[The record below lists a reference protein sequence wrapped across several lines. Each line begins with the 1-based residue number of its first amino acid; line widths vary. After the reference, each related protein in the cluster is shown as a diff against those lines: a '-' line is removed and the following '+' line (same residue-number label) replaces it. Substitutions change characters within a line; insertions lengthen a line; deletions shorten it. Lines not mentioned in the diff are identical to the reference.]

1 MGHSVFAI
9 RAPVRH
15 DIFRPALV
23 GPPQETAISG
33 FRLAKIAP
41 FFVSS
46 DKRKH
51 VATIARVTRA
61 VRWPD
66 TVPGTTGDRFERSS
80 LLRRRTVI
88 AYALPALPVAAVN
101 LVRATVP
108 GSARASRTRATRV
121 PAELVGGAAFQMGGE
136 VGPLRPDVVEM
147 VHGPI
152 SHAPRPA
159 TSRAG

>member
-1 MGHSVFAI
+1 MSATIFSAQRSWVRRRKPQYLESVWQKQ
-9 RAPVRH
+9 
-15 DIFRPALV
+15 L
-23 GPPQETAISG
+23 
-33 FRLAKIAP
+33 P
-41 FFVSS
+41 FYISS

-121 PAELVGGAAFQMGGE
+121 PAELVGGTGF
-136 VGPLRPDVVEM
+136 L
-147 VHGPI
+147 
-152 SHAPRPA
+152 
-159 TSRAG
+159 